1 MKHDSLFM
9 NRDVEAIMAVLQ
21 VRSMDDEMYQALGR
35 RAKMDN
41 RSISQEVIC
50 IIEKFLATSAD
61 QSPSTDEEALRL
73 AGSWEDSRPT
83 EKIAESI
90 REARSTHRFQEG
102 F

>member
-1 MKHDSLFM
+1 
-9 NRDVEAIMAVLQ
+9 MAVLQ

-41 RSISQEVIC
+41 RSISQEVIS
-50 IIEKFLATSAD
+50 IIEQFLSSPIA

-73 AGSWEDSRPT
+73 AGSWKDSRPP
-83 EKIAESI
+83 ENIADSI

-102 F
+102 L